1 MMPFPWS
8 RQEQPQRAAL
18 EEYLGSQALMKRC
31 AAAWTDSAGPLP
43 ADPEALFKAAAQG
56 SSMARRLV
64 DQHSADIGRLVVGVM
79 SVIDPGL
86 VVLGGGVGQNQLVL
100 PEVRRITSSLAWDTE
115 ITAGALGDHAT
126 VLGAVHIAM
135 TRSLDRL
142 IA

>member
-1 MMPFPWS
+1 
-8 RQEQPQRAAL
+8 
-18 EEYLGSQALMKRC
+18 
-31 AAAWTDSAGPLP
+31 
-43 ADPEALFKAAAQG
+43 
-56 SSMARRLV
+56 LV

-115 ITAGALGDHAT
+115 ITTGALGDHAT
-126 VLGAVHIAM
+126 VLGAVHIAI